1 MNDTCLRICLLL
13 VFSFALPTCT
23 WASGPWHAAGHNTA
37 GWRFMTPDERV
48 EHQRQMRSFKTL
60 DECRAYQGEHHALM
74 AERALRSGVV
84 LKRKA
89 GSGCEQLRQRGKF
102 K

>member
-1 MNDTCLRICLLL
+1 MSKIFVYACLSLSLG
-13 VFSFALPTCT
+13 FAIPACA
-23 WASGPWHAAGHNTA
+23 WASGPWHAAGKNTA
-37 GWRFMTPDERV
+37 GWQFMTPDERV

-60 DECRAYQGEHHALM
+60 DECRVYQDEHHARM

-84 LKRKA
+84 LERNA